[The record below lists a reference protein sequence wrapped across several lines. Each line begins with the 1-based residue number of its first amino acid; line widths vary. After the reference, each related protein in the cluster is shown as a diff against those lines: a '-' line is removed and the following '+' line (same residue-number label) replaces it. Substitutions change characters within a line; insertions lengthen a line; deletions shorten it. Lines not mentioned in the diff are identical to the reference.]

1 LILRIWHSSKFDI
14 QSFRRADCD
23 TDHSLVV
30 ATVMERLAMSKQA
43 AQMFDVEG
51 FNLRI

>member
-1 LILRIWHSSKFDI
+1 MYNPSEELTVILI
-14 QSFRRADCD
+14 
-23 TDHSLVV
+23 TLVV
-30 ATVMERLAMSKQA
+30 ATVMERLAVSKQA